1 MKHEHLVNTD
11 QESELYFELDRQ
23 NIDSVVYIEC
33 HGQSNSL
40 VC

>member
-11 QESELYFELDRQ
+11 QESELYFHSDRQ
-23 NIDSVVYIEC
+23 TIDSVVNIEC